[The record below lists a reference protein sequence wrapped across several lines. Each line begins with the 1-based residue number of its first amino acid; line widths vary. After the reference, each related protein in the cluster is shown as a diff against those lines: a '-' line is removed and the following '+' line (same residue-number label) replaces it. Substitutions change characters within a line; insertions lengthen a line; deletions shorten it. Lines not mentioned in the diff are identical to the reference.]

1 MSEWQPIETAPKDY
15 ETLIL
20 AAFRG
25 GIGMDIVWWRSDTGP
40 LANEKRTFVGGQ
52 CFYPL
57 DATPRAPAMTALP
70 QPKVRHCH
78 HCGREG

>member
-25 GIGMDIVWWRSDTGP
+25 GIGMDIVWWRSDTGRWQTKSEHSWAANVFTHWMP
-40 LANEKRTFVGGQ
+40 LPE
-52 CFYPL
+52 P
-57 DATPRAPAMTALP
+57 P
-70 QPKVRHCH
+70 Q
-78 HCGREG
+78 